1 MFTDSSPQT
10 QYVHLYTYLHTD
22 TVCLEKPLQ
31 INIQESSKVLV
42 FTEMSPLNVL
52 GKTQLCRSN
61 RACSFLT
68 LLVRT
73 DLGQPYPLT
82 ATSCHGRTPT
92 FPSLLFPRPSPPS
105 LLLPDASLLSPLA
118 IHLPR
123 STALAQARARSQ
135 AGRPGPRRAAT
146 ADPLAEQ
153 ACWGRLPEAQAPAV
167 PPAEAG
173 DAWLAAGKGGLLS
186 SAPASDTNPPPAGA
200 PKPASPFP
208 AFPWASHSPRPRR
221 RRALPLTGAVRARRR
236 APSRGRGEA
245 GARGRGRPVR
255 AAAGGQSTAGAAAS
269 ERGAGAA
276 GAASPACEHAAPGG
290 GLPRP
295 GRGRFSQKLGP
306 GREEEERCRK
316 RRSGGGA
323 GSPRCPRGQHV
334 AG

>member
-1 MFTDSSPQT
+1 M
-10 QYVHLYTYLHTD
+10 
-22 TVCLEKPLQ
+22 
-31 INIQESSKVLV
+31 LV

-208 AFPWASHSPRPRR
+208 AFPWASHSPRRRRRERCPSQGPCGPAAAPRAGAEARPGPGPTRPRR
-221 RRALPLTGAVRARRR
+221 RWRAEHGGGGGERARGGRC
-236 APSRGRGEA
+236 RGR
-245 GARGRGRPVR
+245 V
-255 AAAGGQSTAGAAAS
+255 
-269 ERGAGAA
+269 
-276 GAASPACEHAAPGG
+276 PG
-290 GLPRP
+290 
-295 GRGRFSQKLGP
+295 
-306 GREEEERCRK
+306 
-316 RRSGGGA
+316 
-323 GSPRCPRGQHV
+323 V
-334 AG
+334 

>member
-1 MFTDSSPQT
+1 M
-10 QYVHLYTYLHTD
+10 
-22 TVCLEKPLQ
+22 
-31 INIQESSKVLV
+31 LV

-208 AFPWASHSPRPRR
+208 AFPWASHSPRRRR

-245 GARGRGRPVR
+245 GAGADPSAPPLEGRARRGRRRASEGRALPGPRPRRVSMPR
-255 AAAGGQSTAGAAAS
+255 REEGFLGRAGGGSV
-269 ERGAGAA
+269 
-276 GAASPACEHAAPGG
+276 
-290 GLPRP
+290 
-295 GRGRFSQKLGP
+295 
-306 GREEEERCRK
+306 
-316 RRSGGGA
+316 RS
-323 GSPRCPRGQHV
+323 
-334 AG
+334 